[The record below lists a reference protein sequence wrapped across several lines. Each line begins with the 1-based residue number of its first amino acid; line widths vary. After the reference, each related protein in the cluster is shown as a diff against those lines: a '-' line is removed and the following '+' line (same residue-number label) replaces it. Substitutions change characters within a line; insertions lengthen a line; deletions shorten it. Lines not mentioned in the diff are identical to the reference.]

1 MCWGCWIFCKRN
13 RRVESSILFR
23 VAVDWKRKRSSP
35 ELSKV
40 RADSFILS
48 CRTVLDCQTV
58 RADSSSVSCIS
69 SVSINA
75 CWEEKARWP
84 VRRREVRLYRTRGSE
99 KKKWRMQR
107 CSMPPQRRSGFT
119 IFLTACG
126 IHRLRI
132 LCAPSKRKILLL
144 SLLFLQLCKSSTI
157 IGRREGFCIRQS
169 GFQYW
174 FAIGFLASGN
184 QYLLISEL

>member
-1 MCWGCWIFCKRN
+1 MLLDLLQKEQKSRIVDSISCGSRLKEETKLSWI
-13 RRVESSILFR
+13 
-23 VAVDWKRKRSSP
+23 AG
-35 ELSKV
+35 LSKV

-174 FAIGFLASGN
+174 FAILNRHMAF
-184 QYLLISEL
+184 